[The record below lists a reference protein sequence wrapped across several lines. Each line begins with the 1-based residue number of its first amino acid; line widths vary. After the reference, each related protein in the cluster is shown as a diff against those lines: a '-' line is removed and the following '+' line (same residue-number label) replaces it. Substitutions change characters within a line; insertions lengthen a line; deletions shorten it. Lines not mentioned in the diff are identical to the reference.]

1 MPDVTFTFRVDLALK
16 EAFAAMAEE
25 QDLSAAQVLR
35 KMMREAVEERQEM
48 AAHEQWLQREIE
60 DAMHETSRP
69 RSASM
74 SNEAVEAEWR
84 RDRDEIAQRD
94 DT

>member
-1 MPDVTFTFRVDLALK
+1 MTDVTMTFRLDTVLK
-16 EAFAAMAEE
+16 EAFLAMAKD
-25 QDLSAAQVLR
+25 QDLSAAQILR
-35 KMMREAVEERQEM
+35 KMMRRAVEEHVEG
-48 AAHEQWLQREIE
+48 AAHERWLRREIE
-60 DAMHETSRP
+60 DAMHETSTP

-84 RDRDEIAQRD
+84 RDRDEIAGRD

>member
-1 MPDVTFTFRVDLALK
+1 MTDVTMTFRLDPILK
-16 EAFAAMAEE
+16 KAFLAMAEE
-25 QDLSAAQVLR
+25 QDLSAAQILR
-35 KMMREAVEERQEM
+35 KMMRGAVEEHQES
-48 AAHEQWLQREIE
+48 AAHERWLRREIE
-60 DAMHETSRP
+60 DAMHETGKP

-84 RDRDEIAQRD
+84 RDRDEIARRD